1 MIASG
6 YRKCYSSLGISL
18 KLARELSKIMDD
30 ERVIGITLGSLML
43 VYLLARLA
51 TELRPRTASPVY
63 GWFTEG
69 YDTRDLKDAKALLKS
84 LPM

>member
-18 KLARELSKIMDD
+18 KLARELSIIMDD

-51 TELRPRTASPVY
+51 TELRWVPQQAANCFSGVRLVY
-63 GWFTEG
+63 
-69 YDTRDLKDAKALLKS
+69 
-84 LPM
+84 